1 MLQIL
6 LIGLAIINVGVAAC
20 APIAAESWA
29 IYLAILIGFL
39 MTGLAFFLGNRLD
52 RMGLFIP
59 VGLFAIAA
67 SVGTVIGGKALRVH
81 MAPKAAGIAAANA
94 PRAPGSF
101 EFDFAD
107 AVLRPELAHGE
118 LFGSAGDG
126 WTLKCIYPIVD
137 RAWRRSDPV
146 PAWAMRAVSFPGSVD
161 GRRLTLNDCPVAFSN
176 ENRPYGYRV
185 ELQTAE
191 NSDEY
196 RPVVRKA
203 LSVHGL
209 KGAAA
214 APLLTVHEGRYSVT
228 TDLLI
233 GGGLVVGGNLA
244 WLGIMAAVALS
255 APAPR
260 LRRKPTG
267 QPRSKS

>member
-1 MLQIL
+1 MLQTL

-81 MAPKAAGIAAANA
+81 MAPKATGIAAATA
-94 PRAPGSF
+94 PRLPESF

-107 AVLRPELAHGE
+107 AVLRTEFGHGE
-118 LFGSAGDG
+118 LFGNAADG
-126 WTLKCIYPIVD
+126 WTLKCLYPIVG
-137 RAWRRSDPV
+137 RSWRPGHPI
-146 PAWAMRAVSFPGSVD
+146 PAWAMRTVSFPGSVD
-161 GRRLTLNDCPVAFSN
+161 GRRLTLSDCPVAFSDV
-176 ENRPYGYRV
+176 NRPYGYRV
-185 ELQTAE
+185 ELETAE
-191 NSDEY
+191 SSDDY

-214 APLLTVHEGRYSVT
+214 APLLTVDQGRYSVT

-233 GGGLVVGGNLA
+233 GGGLVIGGNLV
-244 WLGIMAAVALS
+244 WLGIMAAAALS

-260 LRRKPTG
+260 SRRKPSG
-267 QPRSKS
+267 QPRSK